1 MKNAELRLFSTRLP
15 NELFGLCVDTA
26 HHRSSPR
33 SLRFYVPFEPD
44 LISVTGVLRR
54 GH

>member
-26 HHRSSPR
+26 HHRS
-33 SLRFYVPFEPD
+33 LRFYVPFEPD